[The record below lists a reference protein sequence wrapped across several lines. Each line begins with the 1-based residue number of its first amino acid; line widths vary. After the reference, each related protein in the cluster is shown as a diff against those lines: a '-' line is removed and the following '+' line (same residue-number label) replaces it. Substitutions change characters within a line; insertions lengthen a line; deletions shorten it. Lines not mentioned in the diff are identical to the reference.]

1 MPPPCSRCGLLVYES
16 GAVEKV
22 VVLELSVCAVLFE
35 GLMDESAPVRG
46 RGYEVHPL
54 DPFPVPVQSYHHA
67 GGGDA
72 AAAGHHEVFY
82 IVREVLRL
90 RRNCG
95 EQRVAVPDDIDAV
108 LDNKAVFLRR
118 QLFCAGV

>member
-1 MPPPCSRCGLLVYES
+1 MPPPTSRYGLLVYES
-16 GAVEKV
+16 RAVEKV
-22 VVLELSVCAVLFE
+22 VVLKLSVCSIFLE
-35 GLMDESAPVRG
+35 GLVDKSAPVRG

-67 GGGDA
+67 SGGDA

-82 IVREVLRL
+82 LVGEVLRL

-95 EQRVAVPDDIDAV
+95 EQRVAVPDDVDAV

-118 QLFCAGV
+118 QLFRAGV

>member
-1 MPPPCSRCGLLVYES
+1 MPPPCSRCGLLINES

-22 VVLELSVCAVLFE
+22 VVLKLSVCAVLFE

-67 GGGDA
+67 CGGDA

-82 IVREVLRL
+82 IVREVLCL
-90 RRNCG
+90 SL
-95 EQRVAVPDDIDAV
+95 IHI
-108 LDNKAVFLRR
+108 
-118 QLFCAGV
+118 